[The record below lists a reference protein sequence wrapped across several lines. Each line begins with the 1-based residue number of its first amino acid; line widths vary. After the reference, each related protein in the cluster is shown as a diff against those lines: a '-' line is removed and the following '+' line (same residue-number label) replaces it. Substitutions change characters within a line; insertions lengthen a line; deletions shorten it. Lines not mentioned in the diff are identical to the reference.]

1 MKRLIVLC
9 VAIFTGCSQQ
19 KPTYRNVKLVTDS
32 SWPIGEARWCSGFDG
47 QWNEIH
53 CFPPEKLSAHK
64 TDYLVD
70 VYSDGPMHFDAQQW
84 AYDIYLPIRFFQE
97 RYLSSSGQQKERGS
111 ELKIGLLSI
120 GRKNTNGVPST
131 GRRSLE
137 PLPLTRTFV

>member
-53 CFPPEKLSAHK
+53 CFPPEKLSAPK

-84 AYDIYLPIRFFQE
+84 AYDITCRLDSFKSATCHQAA
-97 RYLSSSGQQKERGS
+97 SKKKE
-111 ELKIGLLSI
+111 EV
-120 GRKNTNGVPST
+120 N
-131 GRRSLE
+131 
-137 PLPLTRTFV
+137 